1 MDGIIDLSWRAYP
14 AAALMAVGFVVTAC
28 SVHRAVANA
37 RRERRDP
44 MRALV
49 MLRGFRVAIL
59 GLSVAGIAA
68 AWCWHVSWLLGL
80 SLIIGGEET
89 LESSTIIAALRWGG
103 SAGQP
108 DALRTG

>member
-1 MDGIIDLSWRAYP
+1 MDSVIHLTWRAYP
-14 AAALMAVGFVVTAC
+14 AAALMAAGLMLTAYSVYRGVGNV
-28 SVHRAVANA
+28 

-49 MLRGFRVAIL
+49 LFRGFRLAII
-59 GLSVAGIAA
+59 GLSLAGIAA
-68 AWCWHVSWLLGL
+68 AWWWHVGWLLGL

-103 SAGQP
+103 AAGHP